1 MAGKPVTR
9 REKQRIARERAL
21 ELLSDE
27 NYTAQLR
34 RKLAA
39 GEVAPQVEV
48 ALWHYAYGKPTDH
61 VKVEDFREFDDDKL
75 NDAIR
80 ELQKN
85 PEDEPEWPDAPP
97 STSTH

>member
-1 MAGKPVTR
+1 MSGKPVTR
-9 REKQRIARERAL
+9 REKQRIARERAID
-21 ELLSDE
+21 LLNDDAYASK
-27 NYTAQLR
+27 LR
-34 RKLAA
+34 SRLRA
-39 GEVAPQVEV
+39 GDVAPQVEV

-85 PEDEPEWPDAPP
+85 PEDEPEWPEAPH